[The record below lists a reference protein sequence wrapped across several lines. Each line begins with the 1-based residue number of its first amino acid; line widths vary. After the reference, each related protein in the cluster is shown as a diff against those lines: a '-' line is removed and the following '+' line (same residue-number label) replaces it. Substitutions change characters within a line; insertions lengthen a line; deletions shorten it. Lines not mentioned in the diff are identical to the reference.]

1 MRPKHASIPYMPILS
16 LKNLSLSI
24 GARALLDRVQLSV
37 EPGERLCVLGRNGE
51 GKSTLL
57 RVIAGEQAY
66 DSGELQIDAG
76 AKLTQ
81 LVQDIPQDIQGS
93 VFDVVAGG
101 LGALGQVLAEYHALV
116 DAGGEDLDRM
126 GALQQI
132 IDAQDGWT
140 MDSRVAATL
149 TRLEL
154 PEHAQFQALSGGLK
168 RRVLL
173 ARALVRQPDILLL
186 DEPTNHLDVDSIRWL
201 EDFLLSWSGTLIF
214 ITHDRAFL
222 RRLATRIV
230 ELDRGILSSWPGD
243 YDNFLRR
250 KQEALEAEATS
261 NALFDKKLAQEE
273 AWIRQGIQAR
283 RTRNEGRV
291 RALKAMR
298 EEYSQRR
305 TRQGSSTMVLQEAD
319 KSGKLVSEVESM
331 SFAYQGKP
339 VIQDFSTTILRGDR
353 IGIIGPNGVGK
364 TTLLKLILGQ
374 LQPTQGSVKLGTKL
388 QIAYFDQTRAAL
400 DEDKMVYQNIG
411 DGRDFV
417 EINGAQKHVMGYLQE
432 FLFTPERARSP
443 VRVLSGGER
452 ARLLLAKL
460 FSQPTNLLVLDE
472 PTNDLDLETL
482 DLLEEKLQE
491 FQGTLFLVSHDR
503 EFLDRVVTRSLVFE
517 APAQVGDYV
526 GGYQDWL
533 RQRPAPKPSA
543 PATKASPKATKPKPK
558 PALNQPQ
565 RKELNALPAK
575 LEKLEAKQAQL
586 TEQLS
591 DPSLY
596 ADAPDKAQELQEQL
610 SAVEA
615 ELEECFARWEELE
628 ALANS

>member
-1 MRPKHASIPYMPILS
+1 MPIVS

-24 GARALLDRVQLSV
+24 GARALLDQVQLSV

-57 RVIAGEQAY
+57 KVIAGEQAY
-66 DSGELQIDAG
+66 DAGELQIDSG

-101 LGALGQVLAEYHALV
+101 LGALGQILAEYHALV
-116 DAGGEDLDRM
+116 DAGGHDLERM
-126 GALQQI
+126 GTLQQS

-140 MDSRVAATL
+140 MDSRVAATI

-154 PEHAQFQALSGGLK
+154 PAQAQFAALSGGLK

-201 EDFLLSWSGTLIF
+201 EEFLLSWSGTLIF

-230 ELDRGILSSWPGD
+230 ELDRGVLSSWPGD

-250 KQEALEAEATS
+250 KQEALEAEATA

-305 TRQGSSTMVLQEAD
+305 NRQGSSNMVLQEAD
-319 KSGKLVSEVESM
+319 KSGKLVSQVESM
-331 SFAYQGKP
+331 SFAWDEHT

-533 RQRPAPKPSA
+533 RQRPAAKQTA
-543 PATKASPKATKPKPK
+543 PAPASKTSPKAAKPKPK
-558 PALNQPQ
+558 TKSALTQPQ

-575 LEKLEAKQAQL
+575 LEKLEAKQAKL

-596 ADAPDKAQELQEQL
+596 TDAPGKAQELQEQL
-610 SAVEA
+610 SAVET
-615 ELEECFARWEELE
+615 ELEQCFARWEELE
-628 ALANS
+628 ALAQG